1 MLTVDSVERRASLIL
16 PDRADVSSAL
26 SVHEVLIR
34 TQLGS
39 VDAVELDGSLVN
51 KVDVAVLQLIL
62 AWIAILDSQH
72 IPWHWRSVSETF
84 KHVAGLAGLSGQ
96 FRLASE

>member
-1 MLTVDSVERRASLIL
+1 MLTVDSVERRASLVL

-26 SVHEVLIR
+26 SLHEVLIR

-39 VDAVELDGSLVN
+39 VDAVELDASSVN

-62 AWIAILDSQH
+62 AWIAILNSQH

-84 KHVAGLAGLSGQ
+84 KQVAGLAGLSGQ
-96 FRLASE
+96 LRLAIE